1 MMSRNACRFVHCALV
16 RSHVEYCIHAK
27 ERCTALGASLE
38 AGDEIVLCEAPKSL
52 PAFLFG
58 RDLILVFQIPRNDV
72 NFSLEDFSKLPRR
85 EGLRGYITKF
95 QEM

>member
-1 MMSRNACRFVHCALV
+1 MHVASCIVLLFVRMWSTV
-16 RSHVEYCIHAK
+16 SMPK

-72 NFSLEDFSKLPRR
+72 NFSLEDFFKLPRR